1 MLPKRES
8 RLAKI
13 ITVIFIKPYARPLQI
28 DQSSQIKTNKTKE
41 LTDFRNYKK
50 RNVNISV
57 NIILMAINYFG
68 YIVYLYLKY
77 A

>member
-13 ITVIFIKPYARPLQI
+13 TTVIFVKPLCQTIINRSKLTN
-28 DQSSQIKTNKTKE
+28 KTNKTKE

-50 RNVNISV
+50 QSDHVVKSKI
-57 NIILMAINYFG
+57 
-68 YIVYLYLKY
+68 
-77 A
+77 

>member
-13 ITVIFIKPYARPLQI
+13 ITVIFIKPLCQAITNRSKLTN
-28 DQSSQIKTNKTKE
+28 KTNKTKE